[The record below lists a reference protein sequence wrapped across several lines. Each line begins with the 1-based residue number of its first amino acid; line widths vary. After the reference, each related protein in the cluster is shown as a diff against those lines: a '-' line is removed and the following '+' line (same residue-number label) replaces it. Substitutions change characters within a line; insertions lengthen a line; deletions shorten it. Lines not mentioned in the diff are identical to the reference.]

1 MLNFPFYCIFP
12 LDLHNRG
19 ICRHLLSAQTHNVNL
34 SVSKR
39 IELTRRQRQRIFL
52 RYPFIQLLLSIC
64 LLNHAVHVSCLVT
77 TVFLTER

>member
-39 IELTRRQRQRIFL
+39 IELTRRQRQTKDIFEISI
-52 RYPFIQLLLSIC
+52 YTTFTVNLLAESCSACVLFSYIC
-64 LLNHAVHVSCLVT
+64 LPN
-77 TVFLTER
+77 

>member
-39 IELTRRQRQRIFL
+39 IELTRRQRQTKDIFEISI
-52 RYPFIQLLLSIC
+52 YKTFTVNLL
-64 LLNHAVHVSCLVT
+64 AESCSACVL
-77 TVFLTER
+77 FS